1 MTNYLNQRKSSAP
14 INTPGHLLANVP
26 GALGFYPTDS
36 VIFMTFEP
44 CPQGMAMG
52 PVARIDFDDAQ
63 EALPEIW
70 ETIVSPQTEG
80 VFAFF
85 ITERPMDEV
94 EALAE
99 WMYALHKHTHG
110 MDIDAAW
117 HTTEIVTGA
126 RYEILFGVV
135 NHEGN
140 GPMKKWREGPIPAL
154 TDAPTMQHCVGK
166 ELIPELSREELYQKF
181 ACDNS
186 RLSREESKRI
196 AKRALAHARQ
206 FRAEVEL
213 SDDDPDSAI
222 EDFLG
227 DAWWQLRCLDDLDA
241 TLGDVEAL
249 ETCATWMATTWS
261 RDLVI
266 AQLCQQPD
274 KASVLLL
281 ATARTF
287 EGVIRY
293 NALALYAITQMQL
306 DRGQLAGPALNVLTE
321 EAPEHSL
328 GGLVHQI
335 FRLGLSEKLVDVLRT
350 ASDVA
355 RQMVGQARHEAEGA
369 GEVA

>member
-1 MTNYLNQRKSSAP
+1 
-14 INTPGHLLANVP
+14 
-26 GALGFYPTDS
+26 
-36 VIFMTFEP
+36 
-44 CPQGMAMG
+44 MG

-94 EALAE
+94 DALAE

-110 MDIDAAW
+110 LDIDAAW

-126 RYEILFGVV
+126 RYEILFGAV

-140 GPMKKWREGPIPAL
+140 GAMKKWREGPIPAL

-181 ACDNS
+181 ARDNP
-186 RLSREESKRI
+186 RLSREESKCI
-196 AKRALAHARQ
+196 AKRALAHAHQ

-213 SDDDPDSAI
+213 SDEDPDSAI

-241 TLGDVEAL
+241 TLGCVEAL

-306 DRGQLAGPALNVLTE
+306 DRGQLAG
-321 EAPEHSL
+321 
-328 GGLVHQI
+328 LVHQI
-335 FRLGLSEKLVDVLRT
+335 FRLGLSEKLVDVMRT

-355 RQMVGQARHEAEGA
+355 RQMVGQARHEVKTTKASQGTDGASKKRRQNRWGAEGA

>member
-1 MTNYLNQRKSSAP
+1 MTNYLNQHKSSAP

-181 ACDNS
+181 AKKL
-186 RLSREESKRI
+186 LSKYWG
-196 AKRALAHARQ
+196 Q
-206 FRAEVEL
+206 YTQ
-213 SDDDPDSAI
+213 
-222 EDFLG
+222 LG
-227 DAWWQLRCLDDLDA
+227 D
-241 TLGDVEAL
+241 TFL
-249 ETCATWMATTWS
+249 ENLQGLTTAK
-261 RDLVI
+261 I
-266 AQLCQQPD
+266 Y
-274 KASVLLL
+274 KADG
-281 ATARTF
+281 F
-287 EGVIRY
+287 KHK
-293 NALALYAITQMQL
+293 QM
-306 DRGQLAGPALNVLTE
+306 NE
-321 EAPEHSL
+321 EAEH
-328 GGLVHQI
+328 
-335 FRLGLSEKLVDVLRT
+335 F
-350 ASDVA
+350 
-355 RQMVGQARHEAEGA
+355 
-369 GEVA
+369 